1 MAEGQDQMVHYHLAR
16 TVVSIIGVVTQKTR
30 DDGVQTREH
39 VADISVS
46 AEADPASDFRLV
58 FPKTGILRKDLDFDI
73 SLAPDEHLSAAG
85 VTTTGV
91 GAEVLEAGV
100 KVISFVAPIV
110 ANMVSSTAKAEGP
123 AAWEMVVPTPTPAP
137 PAPKSVDEIFED
149 ECPALAARRRSL
161 RKAIE
166 DLQTTFATKAKVFAD
181 NPAANDNGL
190 KALEDALAGVRCEA
204 GMLEA
209 QFENWRA
216 SRFPPWVQK
225 LTYTFGVEELPVL
238 PTAAENLDL
247 SAAGLSGDL
256 KETMDK
262 LGIVVVLVGSPQAPA
277 ARAQTGD
284 PNATDKIQFRRP
296 RPARLAVYEAAEPLP
311 TGLFRLR
318 SLVSAQIIDS
328 HSALGDIS
336 FRSSQFA
343 KHGTAAE
350 FGDTGTLTRLS
361 NKDVGALGI
370 LLGGAGGQVS
380 QTSQASPA
388 AATKPAVPTRVAPDL
403 EALQG
408 EVARRELE
416 VRLIKADR
424 KVARK
429 DFEAPTA
436 EADKKGD
443 GVGK

>member
-1 MAEGQDQMVHYHLAR
+1 MSAQPWLHA
-16 TVVSIIGVVTQKTR
+16 IG
-30 DDGVQTREH
+30 
-39 VADISVS
+39 
-46 AEADPASDFRLV
+46 
-58 FPKTGILRKDLDFDI
+58 
-73 SLAPDEHLSAAG
+73 
-85 VTTTGV
+85 
-91 GAEVLEAGV
+91 
-100 KVISFVAPIV
+100 
-110 ANMVSSTAKAEGP
+110 N
-123 AAWEMVVPTPTPAP
+123 
-137 PAPKSVDEIFED
+137 
-149 ECPALAARRRSL
+149 C
-161 RKAIE
+161 KAIE

-216 SRFPPWVQK
+216 SAPHLRSEK

-296 RPARLAVYEAAEPLP
+296 RPAGLAVYEAAEPLP

-388 AATKPAVPTRVAPDL
+388 AATKPAVPTRVARYL